1 MAGKQHPRF
10 NENRPRWNM
19 DRRRAVSSRLGLRWG
34 TPQQVVPGHV
44 EGPSPARTEWPSK
57 PSAERSF
64 PVKPLWTVLCE
75 QKGEM
80 TFSQV
85 DLFFKLILF
94 FSNIPLHFGKTWFI
108 SCSLFLLEFSRCS
121 VYNHSLERVKKFWDL
136 TFQTN

>member
-10 NENRPRWNM
+10 NENRHLWKM

-34 TPQQVVPGHV
+34 TPQQVVPGPL
-44 EGPSPARTEWPSK
+44 EGSFTARAVWPST

-64 PVKPLWTVLCE
+64 SAKPLWTVLCE

-85 DLFFKLILF
+85 DSFFKLILF
-94 FSNIPLHFGKTWFI
+94 FSNIPLHFRKTWFI
-108 SCSLFLLEFSRCS
+108 SFSLFLLAFSRCS
-121 VYNHSLERVKKFWDL
+121 VYNHSLERVKKSWDL
-136 TFQTN
+136 TFLTN